1 MNFGSRLKQIRK
13 SQMISAPK
21 LSKQSG
27 LSQSFIWRIESGKQ
41 QEATGRD
48 RCYYG

>member
-1 MNFGSRLKQIRK
+1 MNFGSRLKKIRE

-27 LSQSFIWRIESGKQ
+27 LRQ
-41 QEATGRD
+41 
-48 RCYYG
+48 